1 MNTKS
6 DIGPCPKKYHEEILR
21 DKYRGPEGDRYRQE
35 WERDFFNFIERLLAD
50 LERKLRKGRDRLERP
65 GDSVM
70 PGNSAID
77 ELEERRTILDLSIRE
92 KLTKIEE
99 YGEQGEISKAQ
110 ELSEQVDALRAEV
123 DQILKQEADNP
134 NFRLEKR
141 MEVCQTCGAFLIVG
155 DALKRIESHY
165 EGRQHTGW
173 ARVRQTV
180 AEMTARGL
188 GSRAAPPRRDDRR
201 DFDRRRE
208 YDRGGRREE
217 REQGEIPSS
226 SSSHY
231 HERRDYQQRDNH
243 RGPRDY
249 DRRREEPQG
258 HYSRRDR
265 SPYRR

>member
-1 MNTKS
+1 MDFCPYELFLNTKS
-6 DIGPCPKKYHEEILR
+6 DIGPCPSKYHEESLR
-21 DKYRGPEGDRYRQE
+21 DKFRGPEGDRYRQE
-35 WERDFFNFIERLLAD
+35 WERDFYNFIERLLSD

-65 GDSVM
+65 GDSIL

-77 ELEERRTILDLSIRE
+77 ELEERRTILDLQIRE
-92 KLTKIEE
+92 KLAKIEE

-110 ELSEQVDALRAEV
+110 ELSEQVDAMRAEV
-123 DQILKQEADNP
+123 EQILKQEADNP

-180 AEMTARGL
+180 AELQARGY
-188 GSRAAPPRRDDRR
+188 GTRSSSGRRDDRR
-201 DFDRRRE
+201 DYDRRRE
-208 YDRGGRREE
+208 YDRDRERREE
-217 REQGEIPSS
+217 HEQGEIP
-226 SSSHY
+226 H
-231 HERRDYQQRDNH
+231 HDHRRDHH
-243 RGPRDY
+243 RGSRDY
-249 DRRREEPQG
+249 DRRRDDRNG
-258 HYSRRDR
+258 HYARRDR